1 LEKNENLHKVKRC
14 KSGNQEIDMNF
25 PWEEV
30 TWVLL
35 DMDGTLLDKYFDD
48 YFWETLVPEEYA
60 RRRGLNLAAAKTEVF
75 ARYQREEGTLNWTD
89 IDFWSRELDL
99 DIPALKGSI
108 RHLIEVH
115 PDTED
120 FLKFL
125 QKMEKKVALVTNAHW
140 KTLNLKMNHVGL
152 LGYFDEVISS
162 FDLGTPKEIVSFW
175 EILRERLH
183 FEPRHALLVDDN
195 AEVLVSAQNYGIHY
209 IFFKAKSSSQL
220 PPNPHPEFPTIESFH
235 ELMG

>member
-1 LEKNENLHKVKRC
+1 
-14 KSGNQEIDMNF
+14 MAF
-25 PWEEV
+25 PWNDV

-35 DMDGTLLDKYFDD
+35 DMDGTLLDKHFDD

-60 RRRGLNLAAAKTEVF
+60 RRQGLDLALARDLVF

-89 IDFWSRELDL
+89 IDFWSRELEL
-99 DIPALKGSI
+99 DIPALKEGI

-125 QKMEKKVALVTNAHW
+125 RLKEKLVALVTNAHY
-140 KTLNLKMNHVGL
+140 KALSLKMNHTGL

-162 FDLGTPKEIVSFW
+162 FDLGAPKEEMRFW
-175 EILRERLH
+175 EILHDRLG
-183 FEPRHALLVDDN
+183 FDPSRALLVDDN
-195 AEVLVSAQNYGIHY
+195 ADALASARTFGIKY
-209 IFFKAKSSSQL
+209 PYFKAKSSSRQDAKAHL
-220 PPNPHPEFPTIESFH
+220 EFPSIESFH
-235 ELMG
+235 EIM